1 MLAVPAHTASVAASW
16 IADGW
21 TAALSATRA
30 MDWIN
35 YDRVALAQAYASP
48 DGVQQR
54 EVTGWRLRNFWR
66 PYDGETHLRFAAS
79 RDLGRGLELLL
90 AGDNLLGGQLG
101 EPDNL
106 TIRQGRTITGGVRAA
121 F

>member
-1 MLAVPAHTASVAASW
+1 MLAVPAHTASFGASW
-16 IADGW
+16 IASGW
-21 TAALSATRA
+21 TTALTATRA

-35 YDRVALAQAYASP
+35 YDRVALARSYASS
-48 DGVQQR
+48 DGAQQR
-54 EVTGWRLRNFWR
+54 DVTGWRLQNFWR
-66 PYDGETHLRFAAS
+66 PYDGQTHLRLAAS
-79 RDLGRGLELLL
+79 RDLGRGLELLV

-106 TIRQGRTITGGVRAA
+106 TIRQGRTVTGGLRAA